1 MRMSQELSRK
11 QLLKQYMENRLRW
24 LQTLPEHPRKAQLAD
39 LRRGVGHAPGELPEL
54 WGAFLQEIPEKL
66 QGKNDEDTPTKAEQ
80 AIYLAL
86 TLYAL
91 HQQGQTVSMYKEG
104 EGLGK
109 AARLLVPSGQ
119 EPGESSI
126 QKRFNML
133 ATATQ
138 MPEISHHLRGMIQ
151 LLRAN
156 GIPLDY
162 VQLAA
167 DLYDLQIPEA
177 IPCVRLR
184 WGRDFYYDR
193 KADQGETNE

>member
-193 KADQGETNE
+193 KADQDETNE